1 MPLLCTTTT
10 LVPVEMSTM
19 ILVQMGEGL
28 AIMPLATIPTNVKK
42 DDDIN
47 TVLTSR
53 MDTIIATVWKKKL
66 CPRDLIWSVL
76 QSPFPK
82 HPRSRCNSPVNKYM
96 PT

>member
-1 MPLLCTTTT
+1 MKNGY
-10 LVPVEMSTM
+10 VHM
-19 ILVQMGEGL
+19 ILVQRREEL

-42 DDDIN
+42 NDVI
-47 TVLTSR
+47 TSVLTSR

-66 CPRDLIWSVL
+66 RPRDLIWSVL

-82 HPRSRCNSPVNKYM
+82 HPTSRCTSPVSKYM